1 MSITRR
7 AFLQGAMLGA
17 CALPCWMMSE
27 LARSE
32 HLQVDH
38 VIFDARRYHA
48 LAFAETARRLGANTC
63 AFSSDAAQRECR
75 DLFVRSKTEK
85 TALAGLTDFPSLF
98 LLQAMAADVGLYP
111 VLRIHHRMRQDMD
124 THEAFGLQSYRA
136 ICDARFARRSASWAA
151 EAAHLVLTLPARE
164 SNAVRQ
170 ADNLREA
177 NLCVLASRALVTWVM
192 A

>member
-7 AFLQGAMLGA
+7 AFLRGAILGA
-17 CALPCWMMSE
+17 CALPCWTLSE
-27 LARSE
+27 LGRTAR
-32 HLQVDH
+32 LQVDQ
-38 VIFDARRYHA
+38 VIFDARRDHA
-48 LAFAETARRLGANTC
+48 LAFAETAQRLGAKTR
-63 AFSSDAAQRECR
+63 ALSGDAAQRECR

-111 VLRIHHRMRQDMD
+111 VLRIHHRMRLDMD

-151 EAAHLVLTLPARE
+151 EAALLVLTLPARE

>member
-7 AFLQGAMLGA
+7 AFLQGAILGA
-17 CALPCWMMSE
+17 CALPCWTLSE
-27 LARSE
+27 LARPD
-32 HLQVDH
+32 HLKVDH

-98 LLQAMAADVGLYP
+98 LLQAMAADVGMYP
-111 VLRIHHRMRQDMD
+111 VLRIHHRTRQDMD
-124 THEAFGLQSYRA
+124 THEVFGVQLYRA
-136 ICDARFARRSASWAA
+136 ICDARFARRGASWAA
-151 EAAHLVLTLPARE
+151 AAAHLVLNLPAHE
-164 SNAVRQ
+164 FNAVPA

-177 NLCVLASRALVTWVM
+177 DLRVLASKAMVTWVM

>member
-7 AFLQGAMLGA
+7 AFLQGAMWGA
-17 CALPCWMMSE
+17 CALPCWTLSE
-27 LARSE
+27 LGRPE
-32 HLQVDH
+32 QLRVDH

-48 LAFAETARRLGANTC
+48 LAFAETARRLGAHTC
-63 AFSSDAAQRECR
+63 AFRSDAAQRECR

-85 TALAGLTDFPSLF
+85 AAVAGLTDFPSLF

-111 VLRIHHRMRQDMD
+111 VLRIHHRTRQDMD
-124 THEAFGLQSYRA
+124 THEVFGIQLYRA
-136 ICDARFARRSASWAA
+136 ISDARFACRGASWAA
-151 EAAHLVLTLPARE
+151 EAAHLVLNLPAHE
-164 SNAVRQ
+164 FKAVRP

-177 NLCVLASRALVTWVM
+177 NLRVLASRAMVTWVM